1 MKVSLIQMSIGP
13 EKSANLAHARSLI
26 DAAAA
31 GGADMAVLPE
41 RFCCEYRNTSFVANR
56 ESAGGE
62 AWRMLSAAAAEN
74 GIYIIGGS
82 LPEEEG
88 DKLYNTSF
96 VFGRDGRQIAR
107 CRKTHLFDIAVDGG
121 QHFRESATFTPGDD
135 ICVFDTE
142 FGRLGLCIC
151 FDMRFPELARIMS
164 MEGAF
169 AVFCPASF
177 NMTTGPAHWELTF
190 RGRAV
195 ESQVYTLGCAPAR
208 DEGGRYVSYAN
219 SIAVD
224 PWGTVMERA
233 GAEET
238 TLTVELEPGRVASI
252 RRQLPLMS
260 ARRTDLYT
268 LKRAGLRPEA

>member
-41 RFCCEYRNTSFVANR
+41 MFCCEYRNKSFVANR

-82 LPEEEG
+82 LPEEEEEG

-121 QHFRESATFTPGDD
+121 QHFRESATFTT
-135 ICVFDTE
+135 ISAFSTRSSAVSAC
-142 FGRLGLCIC
+142 
-151 FDMRFPELARIMS
+151 
-164 MEGAF
+164 AF
-169 AVFCPASF
+169 ASTCAS
-177 NMTTGPAHWELTF
+177 PSW
-190 RGRAV
+190 RG
-195 ESQVYTLGCAPAR
+195 
-208 DEGGRYVSYAN
+208 
-219 SIAVD
+219 
-224 PWGTVMERA
+224 
-233 GAEET
+233 
-238 TLTVELEPGRVASI
+238 
-252 RRQLPLMS
+252 
-260 ARRTDLYT
+260 
-268 LKRAGLRPEA
+268 